1 MEYEERFILRVTDIY
16 KCFMKSLEI
25 VLINKNW
32 YFRINSTHCA
42 PSPGERKDNYL
53 PYKGRS
59 GDAIWGHK
67 KYILSCEFD
76 HYKKV
81 WNFVNF
87 FLSTYACQ
95 KINNKLFF
103 AIKLWDPTI
112 LIYFRFSWDLTL
124 CLRWKLPC
132 PLILVAYLFGYSEC
146 GGGISSRPFF
156 FKNNSSLENDLEPF
170 KQPLNCMRCVCR
182 VFLLKIIWNRFMV
195 WTLCQ
200 NFGLK
205 GNLFSV
211 VKYKS
216 IIQLS
221 LGFQCYSC
229 SQPTRCFELS
239 MAKYFY

>member
-1 MEYEERFILRVTDIY
+1 M
-16 KCFMKSLEI
+16 
-25 VLINKNW
+25 
-32 YFRINSTHCA
+32 
-42 PSPGERKDNYL
+42 P
-53 PYKGRS
+53 
-59 GDAIWGHK
+59 
-67 KYILSCEFD
+67 
-76 HYKKV
+76 
-81 WNFVNF
+81 
-87 FLSTYACQ
+87 
-95 KINNKLFF
+95 
-103 AIKLWDPTI
+103 
-112 LIYFRFSWDLTL
+112 
-124 CLRWKLPC
+124 
-132 PLILVAYLFGYSEC
+132 PLILVAYLFGYNEC

-229 SQPTRCFELS
+229 SQPTLNQGVWLS
-239 MAKYFY
+239 KVFLSKSCGGLFLWNVSWDLGWFGVDWGCLGHIEIRL